1 MTVMKSRNETRIL
14 FAGDL
19 FYDFGFIPDDI
30 ETLADWIQKNN
41 LTTVLNLES
50 PIGKGMGAATKKRGP
65 NLASSPM
72 VVEVLKKLNVA
83 GVCLANNHMMDY
95 GEAALSNTIYLLET
109 SGIAHTGAGQTIDEA
124 LTPMFISANNK
135 RASILNFGWDVEETV
150 YAEDGVAGCAPRDSE
165 VVLSAISEAKEK
177 SDFVVVNMH
186 WGFEYNRLPMPYDID
201 LAHRAIDAGAD
212 LIIGHH
218 PHCVQPKEIYK
229 GKTIYYSLGNF
240 YFSSRRSRYTKK
252 FDELVPNQSDYGCMV
267 LFDMATGNCEECLIC
282 YDHDKD
288 YSSIMQVDELIL
300 EDISGVN
307 LNSEEYIRQARKR
320 KVNVNPILGCDVNKN
335 EKMIRKLFTMYKI
348 KSVVKKI
355 LKM

>member
-1 MTVMKSRNETRIL
+1 MEDKNIEDEIL
-14 FAGDL
+14 FVGDL
-19 FYDFGFIPDDI
+19 FYDFDFIPDDI

-41 LTTVLNLES
+41 LITVLNLES
-50 PIGKGMGAATKKRGP
+50 PIGKGKGAATKKRGP
-65 NLASSPM
+65 NLASSSM

-95 GEAALSNTIYLLET
+95 GKKALADTIFLLDEN
-109 SGIAHTGAGQTIDEA
+109 GIAHTGAGQNLDEA
-124 LTPMFISANNK
+124 LNPISICVNNK
-135 RASILNFGWDVEETV
+135 TISILNFGWDVEETI
-150 YAEDGVAGCAPRDSE
+150 YAGGTAGCAPRDME
-165 VVLSAISEAKEK
+165 IVLSAIQNAKGK
-177 SDFVVVNMH
+177 SDLVSVCFH

-201 LAHRAIDAGAD
+201 LAHRVIDAGAD

-267 LFDMATGNCEECLIC
+267 SYNVGTGSCEEHLIC

-288 YSSIMQVDELIL
+288 YSSIKQVDSSIL

-307 LNSEEYIRQARKR
+307 FNSETYIREAWKR
-320 KVNVNPILGCDVNKN
+320 KLNINPILGCDVRENYKQLT
-335 EKMIRKLFTMYKI
+335 KLYRTYKI
-348 KSVVKKI
+348 KAM
-355 LKM
+355 LKFLLHRR